1 MARLFSPLYALL
13 CFSNAV
19 AQCLCSAGTA
29 TNNPSI
35 SQPTWCVAGTLRDLG
50 TLSGVCAKDGCA
62 DPHPCSH
69 FIGADFTI
77 TFIAGTTPKP
87 SVDAVFKQNN
97 QNTISIP
104 LPPDLPTSSDGSYH
118 YVFSATV
125 NTDCKTLTTPQMTA
139 ASLSFNPP
147 GGGAPTASGSV
158 VMICGGCGT

>member
-1 MARLFSPLYALL
+1 MFSLISTSL
-13 CFSNAV
+13 CVGNAV

-29 TNNPSI
+29 TLDPSI

-50 TLSGVCAKDGCA
+50 TLSGVCGKDGCA

-97 QNTISIP
+97 QDTISIP
-104 LPPDLPTSSDGSYH
+104 LPPDIPTSSDGSYH
-118 YVFSATV
+118 YVFSVTV
-125 NTDCKTLTTPQMTA
+125 KTDSKTLTTPQMTTPPFLSTRRA
-139 ASLSFNPP
+139 AGPRPRRAALS
-147 GGGAPTASGSV
+147 
-158 VMICGGCGT
+158 